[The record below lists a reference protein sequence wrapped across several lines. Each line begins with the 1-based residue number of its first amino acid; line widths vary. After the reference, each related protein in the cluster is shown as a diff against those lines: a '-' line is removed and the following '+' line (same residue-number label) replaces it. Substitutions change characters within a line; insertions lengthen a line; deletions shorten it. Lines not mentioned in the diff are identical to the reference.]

1 MNSTNFP
8 KSGTTNDV
16 GGIISANNKKNTVND
31 SKIEILRET
40 YLIDTNT
47 NTNTHT
53 RLYQFIDIDFKT
65 EEKQRNFNSLF
76 HHYPMANRKPKWLE
90 N

>member
-1 MNSTNFP
+1 MKGLLNYLNVSKIMVNNTNFP

-40 YLIDTNT
+40 
-47 NTNTHT
+47 
-53 RLYQFIDIDFKT
+53 
-65 EEKQRNFNSLF
+65 
-76 HHYPMANRKPKWLE
+76 
-90 N
+90 